1 MRRPNQST
9 HEKERRAVFN
19 EIPRLPRGTKIL
31 EDLKAT
37 ARGIEIDNLRN
48 EIAQIFLWRK
58 IKRMTAFTHIDT
70 LRSKPVD
77 EFRRPVT
84 RRERHIPRHF
94 NLTCTACG
102 RAARTAHC
110 PPKSLARYMNEEH
123 EGLIP
128 FERYQGDLKQE
139 FMLMEVGSQKPT
151 EFVSGLHYL
160 IERSEGDCVKPVTR
174 QQGAGH
180 DGGHSRRNQCD

>member
-1 MRRPNQST
+1 
-9 HEKERRAVFN
+9 
-19 EIPRLPRGTKIL
+19 
-31 EDLKAT
+31 
-37 ARGIEIDNLRN
+37 
-48 EIAQIFLWRK
+48 
-58 IKRMTAFTHIDT
+58 MTAFTHIDT

-77 EFRRPVT
+77 EFQRPVT

-94 NLTCTACG
+94 YLTCTACG

-139 FMLMEVGSQKPT
+139 FMLMEVGSQKRT
-151 EFVSGLHYL
+151 EFVRGLHYL

-180 DGGHSRRNQCD
+180 DGGHSRRNQCDWKDEERRQLSGAQQESDRKRDGDHGGPEDRPRKLT